1 MLRNTFERDSE
12 IRVDCHDWE
21 KSLNEWKE
29 TEKGDWETNESE
41 FSVEGGEVD
50 SNYKMNKCR

>member
-1 MLRNTFERDSE
+1 MRNRFERDSE

-21 KSLNEWKE
+21 ESLNQWKE
-29 TEKGDWETNESE
+29 IEERDSEIAVSE
-41 FSVEGGEVD
+41 FSVKGGEVD

>member
-29 TEKGDWETNESE
+29 TEKRDWEIAESE
-41 FSVEGGEVD
+41 FPVKGGEVGSGD
-50 SNYKMNKCR
+50 